1 MECACAEFTY
11 DGSHR
16 CSDCKCKSSR
26 HKSIAGESENSTLKS
41 LERKNSNSSKKKYR
55 EKVNSVKGMSN
66 DRTPMLLA
74 SQRRIAIIWCITSV
88 IWIFTSM
95 NNRPEKIS
103 RGIGDSVYLY
113 ASSVFFMGAFSAF
126 MGYKVSKNE
135 DKKRLSE
142 ILLLVNTI
150 AMLSYL
156 LQFLR
161 VTPCLRDVNGYPVD
175 FARYFEW
182 LATCPT
188 FISLI
193 STLTRDSHYGQK
205 TIAFDYMLVAAGFLG
220 SILRSPYTYI
230 SLGVALGM
238 FTQVITG
245 LANMFDAAIEGKTKC
260 RLDKVSLST
269 AKAVTL
275 FSWICFPI
283 IFFAVRF
290 KVVSY
295 GQGELLFAIAD
306 ILSKVFVTILLVNAS
321 VEEIQ
326 NNKVEALVGIA
337 EEMSVDLDKT
347 EDLLGRMMPEDVIS
361 QLMSGEES
369 AAQEFESVTVFFS
382 DIANY
387 TSLAGKTSAKDMLM
401 NLNRL
406 WIEYDTIAKKWGV
419 YKVETIGDAYLGITG
434 CPQRVEDH
442 ASRAANFA
450 LDIIRMIKKFKT
462 IDGEELQIRIG
473 LNSGPVT
480 AGILGE
486 LNPHWCIVGDTV
498 NIASRMESTSK
509 PMSIHISNYTYELI
523 KDEGFII
530 SDPEIME
537 IKGKGTM
544 KTYWVYG
551 RQYS

>member
-1 MECACAEFTY
+1 M
-11 DGSHR
+11 
-16 CSDCKCKSSR
+16 
-26 HKSIAGESENSTLKS
+26 
-41 LERKNSNSSKKKYR
+41 ERKNSNSSKKKYR

-347 EDLLGRMMPEDVIS
+347 EDLLGRMMPE
-361 QLMSGEES
+361 
-369 AAQEFESVTVFFS
+369 
-382 DIANY
+382 
-387 TSLAGKTSAKDMLM
+387 
-401 NLNRL
+401 
-406 WIEYDTIAKKWGV
+406 EY
-419 YKVETIGDAYLGITG
+419 
-434 CPQRVEDH
+434 
-442 ASRAANFA
+442 
-450 LDIIRMIKKFKT
+450 
-462 IDGEELQIRIG
+462 
-473 LNSGPVT
+473 
-480 AGILGE
+480 
-486 LNPHWCIVGDTV
+486 V
-498 NIASRMESTSK
+498 NNI
-509 PMSIHISNYTYELI
+509 
-523 KDEGFII
+523 
-530 SDPEIME
+530 
-537 IKGKGTM
+537 
-544 KTYWVYG
+544 
-551 RQYS
+551 